1 MENWQSLKEALM
13 RRAPME
19 DETLTLKSV
28 NTPQPLN
35 FQVGHAEFTIGS
47 DQEQADGWIPGMST
61 VSPPARCGGMERYL
75 LLRNGSGQCQRN
87 LSERPADRAY
97 GANTYRKRQYPE
109 IC

>member
-1 MENWQSLKEALM
+1 MEHIPGGDEVCRQIEFQKEKDFGNWQSLKEALM

-47 DQEQADGWIPGMST
+47 DQEQADGWIPGDEYGK
-61 VSPPARCGGMERYL
+61 PPCTLWWDGTISAF
-75 LLRNGSGQCQRN
+75 
-87 LSERPADRAY
+87 
-97 GANTYRKRQYPE
+97 T
-109 IC
+109 